1 MKKKIL
7 ITGCSGF
14 IGNYLV
20 KKFLNNGYE
29 VFGISSKN
37 NKNVKS
43 KNYLKKTY
51 NKKKF

>member
-1 MKKKIL
+1 MKKIL

-37 NKNVKS
+37 NKNVNQK
-43 KNYLKKTY
+43 LFKKTY
-51 NKKKF
+51 NKKF